1 MTKPKL
7 VTVTDHENN
16 IIAKANAWRDARE
29 AAQLAAEEFYEAMQR
44 GRDEAELSL
53 SQIGDLTDLNKGS
66 VSQMLKRLS
75 LRGGSDGRWDVLRL
89 PAWQRHLSRMG
100 SEQPARPSHACELS
114 VWAGAWCPTCVAH
127 HGRCRSRRVRGV
139 CATQVSQP
147 LR

>member
-53 SQIGDLTDLNKGS
+53 AAIGDLTDLNKGS

-75 LRGGSDGRWDVLRL
+75 LRG
-89 PAWQRHLSRMG
+89 
-100 SEQPARPSHACELS
+100 
-114 VWAGAWCPTCVAH
+114 AGDD
-127 HGRCRSRRVRGV
+127 
-139 CATQVSQP
+139 
-147 LR
+147 